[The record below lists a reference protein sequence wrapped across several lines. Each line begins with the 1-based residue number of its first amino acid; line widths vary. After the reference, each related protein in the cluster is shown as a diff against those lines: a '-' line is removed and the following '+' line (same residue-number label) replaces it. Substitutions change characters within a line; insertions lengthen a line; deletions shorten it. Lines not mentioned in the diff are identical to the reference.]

1 MKFITLLLIFC
12 FISSQVL
19 FGEAA
24 PAAKSA
30 PLDLENLIEFAQKN
44 NPELMSAK
52 AEWLAAKKRIWIDTS
67 LPDPMVEIAPGTMEN
82 EFEASQE
89 ILFPGKLWE
98 KGKMAA
104 KEAKA
109 AHFRYR
115 AIERDIVNRL
125 TKAYYDLYYI
135 DASIEVIEEIKGL
148 LKRFESVAQ
157 ARYSNLSGSQRD
169 VAKTQ
174 AEVSLSLERLYSLE
188 QQRESTAAMINAL
201 LNRDPMEPV
210 GKAALPE
217 KPILNKTLV
226 ELVNLAVI
234 HRQEIKEAEALALK
248 ATHNK
253 RLARLAYIPDVSI
266 GFKYT
271 KNKGEEESEDSW
283 MVPISFNVPIWQNR
297 IIPEIQEAKQMENAR
312 KAELLQAKNETF
324 AEVKDAFYRYESAI
338 KIADLYEIAVIPQAQ
353 IALNADLAGYESNKS
368 DFLNLLDSERVYFN
382 AKLSHVQ
389 FLTEALKAY
398 ADLVRAT
405 GLDFEES
412 KEEGIHE

>member
-1 MKFITLLLIFC
+1 MRSLTLLFIFC
-12 FISSQVL
+12 LISSKVL
-19 FGEAA
+19 SGE
-24 PAAKSA
+24 PAQTAKSA
-30 PLDLENLIEFAQKN
+30 PLNLQDMLEFAEKN
-44 NPELMSAK
+44 NPEVVSTK
-52 AEWLAAKKRIWIDTS
+52 AEWLAAKKRVWIDTS
-67 LPDPMVEIAPGTMEN
+67 LPDPMVELAPGSMES
-82 EFEASQE
+82 EFEASQQ

-104 KEAKA
+104 QEAKA
-109 AHFRYR
+109 AHFRHQ
-115 AIERDIVNRL
+115 AIERDIVNKL

-135 DASIEVIEEIKGL
+135 DASIDVIEEIKGL

-174 AEVSLSLERLYSLE
+174 AEVSLSLERLYTLQ

-210 GKAALPE
+210 GRATLPE
-217 KPILNKTLV
+217 KPVLDKTLV
-226 ELVNLAVI
+226 ELVNLAII
-234 HRQEIKEAEALALK
+234 HRQEIKEAEALASK

-253 RLARLAYIPDVSI
+253 RLARLNYVPDVAI

-271 KNKGEEESEDSW
+271 KNKGEEENEDSW

-312 KAELLQAKNETF
+312 KAEFLQRKNETYS
-324 AEVKDAFYRYESAI
+324 EVKDAFYRFCSAI

-353 IALNADLAGYESNKS
+353 IALNADLAGYESAKT

-382 AKLSHVQ
+382 AKLSQIQ
-389 FLTEALKAY
+389 FLTEALKAH

-405 GLDFEES
+405 GLDFS
-412 KEEGIHE
+412 NLKEEARNE